1 MFLTNNFLDDLF
13 RDFKMIP
20 AAGKMDIIEDE
31 DKYIIKM
38 DLPGFKKE
46 DIKISLKNNNL
57 TIAAEQNNESTEDKK
72 YHLRERHFNKI
83 SRTICVDDDITEK
96 DILPKLE
103 DGVLIL
109 EVKKPEEKKPI
120 DIKIK

>member
-1 MFLTNNFLDDLF
+1 MFLTNNFLDDF
-13 RDFKMIP
+13 FGDFKMVP
-20 AAGKMDIIEDE
+20 TAGKMDIIEDE

-46 DIKISLKNNNL
+46 DVKISLKDNNL
-57 TIAAEQNNESTEDKK
+57 TIAAEQNKESAEDKK

-83 SRTICVDDDITEK
+83 SRTIRVDNDITEK
-96 DILPKLE
+96 DILPRLE
-103 DGVLIL
+103 DGVLTL

-120 DIKIK
+120 DIEIK